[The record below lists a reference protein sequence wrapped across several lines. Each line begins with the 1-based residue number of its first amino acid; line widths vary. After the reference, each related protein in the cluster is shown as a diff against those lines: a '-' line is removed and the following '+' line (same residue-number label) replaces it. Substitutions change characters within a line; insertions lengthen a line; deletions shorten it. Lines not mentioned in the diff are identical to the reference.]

1 MASVVI
7 GGYAADT
14 KRTPDWLVLSWR
26 ASLGTTVLAGAR
38 FLLHHMSNLQAQA
51 SYIEREMLHL
61 AQRQGRKRRKGKQK
75 KERPHKRTR
84 KRGQGAYHKGR
95 PQPAYYFDLNQG

>member
-14 KRTPDWLVLSWR
+14 KRTPDWLVLPWR

-51 SYIEREMLHL
+51 SYIERERDAASCTKARKEEKEGQAKKRKT
-61 AQRQGRKRRKGKQK
+61 AQKDKQ
-75 KERPHKRTR
+75 ERARSL
-84 KRGQGAYHKGR
+84 
-95 PQPAYYFDLNQG
+95 PQREATASILF